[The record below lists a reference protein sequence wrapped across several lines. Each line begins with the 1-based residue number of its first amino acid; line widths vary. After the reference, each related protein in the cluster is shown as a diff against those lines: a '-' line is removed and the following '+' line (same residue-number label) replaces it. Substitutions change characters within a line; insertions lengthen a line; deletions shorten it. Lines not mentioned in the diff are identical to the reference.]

1 MKVVYIIEQYHQIG
15 GIERVLSSKLNALSK
30 TNDVELWLLTLSQ
43 HQAALLYDL
52 PQNCVQIDGGLNY
65 HKGVSY
71 FHPKNLLRMFKA
83 YGVIKKQLKAIQP
96 DVVVHCSY
104 TPDQFFIPFCLPKSV
119 ITIKELH
126 ASAQQIQNGLKKILH
141 NLFKAYT
148 YLVLLNET
156 EKNFFKHPNKVVI
169 PNLIEHVKDSKKQN
183 FSKQRKVVFVGRL
196 APVKQIEHLIAIWS
210 MIENSFPDW
219 VFELYGSGDEQ
230 YVSGLKTLAD
240 QQGLKRLKLMGAKQD
255 VSEVYASAQILVLS
269 SASECFPM
277 VLLEAM
283 QHNVVCVS
291 YASPYGPE
299 HIIQHKQTGL
309 LVELND
315 QQGFANALKQLM
327 ENPRELQSLAS
338 NAEQAVKQY
347 EAENIIPKWL
357 TLFKSMPS

>member
-30 TNDVELWLLTLSQ
+30 TNNIELCLLTLSQ

-52 PQNCVQIDGGLNY
+52 PQNCVHIDCGLNY
-65 HKGVSY
+65 QKGVSY
-71 FHPKNLLRMFKA
+71 FHPKNLIRMYKA

-126 ASAQQIQNGLKKILH
+126 ASAQQIQNGLKNILH

-169 PNLIEHVKDSKKQN
+169 PNLIEPVIDSKKQN
-183 FSKQRKVVFVGRL
+183 ISKQRKVVFVGRL
-196 APVKQIEHLIAIWS
+196 APVKQIEHLIEIWS

-230 YVSGLKTLAD
+230 YVSDLKAMANTKGLKH
-240 QQGLKRLKLMGAKQD
+240 LKLMGAKQD

-283 QHNVVCVS
+283 QHDVVCVS

-299 HIIQHKQTGL
+299 HIIQHNQTGL
-309 LVELND
+309 LVRLND
-315 QQGFANALKQLM
+315 QNGFADALRRLM
-327 ENPRELQSLAS
+327 ENPSELQSLSSKAG
-338 NAEQAVKQY
+338 QDVKQY
-347 EAENIIPKWL
+347 EAEYIIPQWL
-357 TLFKSMPS
+357 KLFKSMPS